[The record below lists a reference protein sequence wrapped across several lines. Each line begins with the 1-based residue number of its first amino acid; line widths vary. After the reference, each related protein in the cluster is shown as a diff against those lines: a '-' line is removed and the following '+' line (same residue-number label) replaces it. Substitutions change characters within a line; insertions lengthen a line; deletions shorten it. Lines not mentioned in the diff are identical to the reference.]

1 MICLSASNSKCT
13 NMETSNIY
21 RFQSSL
27 GINCSL
33 RSASQHIQPDS
44 YFQSWQ
50 QMLSPKSPKTQ
61 ICVPILT
68 SYDSAFCT
76 TYTQANLA
84 PLFFKF
90 VCLLLCSTVLLFLT
104 FLSLW
109 CLWTS
114 VSAIAALSHRCR
126 LLPQSLSDSAAIQD
140 LRSPTALAPSA
151 WLGGAASA
159 AFQCLQDS
167 GEYLRYPQA
176 STFKFYV

>member
-1 MICLSASNSKCT
+1 MHKYGNKQYIPFSKLLGNQLLTPVSVPTYPTIFILSIVATNAFSEITQDSNMRSYPDIIWLCILHYLYSGKSCSFVLQTCL
-13 NMETSNIY
+13 
-21 RFQSSL
+21 
-27 GINCSL
+27 
-33 RSASQHIQPDS
+33 
-44 YFQSWQ
+44 
-50 QMLSPKSPKTQ
+50 
-61 ICVPILT
+61 
-68 SYDSAFCT
+68 
-76 TYTQANLA
+76 
-84 PLFFKF
+84 
-90 VCLLLCSTVLLFLT
+90 CLLLCSTVLLFLT

-176 STFKFYV
+176 FTFKFYV

>member
-1 MICLSASNSKCT
+1 MHKYGNKQYIPFSKLLGNQLLTPVSVPTYPTRFILSIVATNAFSEVTQDSNMRSYPDIIWLCILHYLYSGK
-13 NMETSNIY
+13 S
-21 RFQSSL
+21 
-27 GINCSL
+27 CSFVL
-33 RSASQHIQPDS
+33 
-44 YFQSWQ
+44 
-50 QMLSPKSPKTQ
+50 Q
-61 ICVPILT
+61 IGLC
-68 SYDSAFCT
+68 F
-76 TYTQANLA
+76 
-84 PLFFKF
+84 
-90 VCLLLCSTVLLFLT
+90 LLCSTVLLFLT